1 MESNSNVLPRPLRGI
16 IPPMVTPLLER
27 DTLDVAGLQRLIE
40 HILAGGV
47 HGLFILGTTGE
58 APSLS
63 RRLRCKLIERVCTQ
77 VKERVPVL
85 IGITDTCF
93 VESVNIACKARDAG
107 AQAVV
112 LAPPYYFPAG
122 QGELLEYLEH
132 LMPELPLPLFLY
144 NMPSYTKLVFEPET
158 VRAAAAITGIVGI
171 KESSGD
177 MVYFRRL
184 LSLLKKQPDF
194 SLLIGHEELLA
205 EAVLGGAH
213 GGVCGGANLAPQL
226 YVDLYDAVC
235 SRDMSRIEALHK
247 KVMKISK
254 AIYGVGKYESSYLK
268 GLKCALSC
276 MGICNDF
283 LAEPF
288 HRFRRSERSVIR
300 RHIKKLG
307 LMEKRKEV

>member
-1 MESNSNVLPRPLRGI
+1 MKSNSNVLPRPLRGI
-16 IPPMVTPLLER
+16 IPPMVTPLLDR
-27 DTLDVAGLQRLIE
+27 DTLDAAGVERLVE

-63 RRLRCKLIERVCTQ
+63 YRLRYEFIERVCTQ
-77 VKERVPVL
+77 VKKRIPVL
-85 IGITDTCF
+85 VGITDTSF
-93 VESVNIACKARDAG
+93 VESVNIAEKAKEAG

-122 QGELLEYLEH
+122 QAELLEYLKH
-132 LMPELPLPLFLY
+132 LAPELPLPLFLY
-144 NMPSYTKLVFEPET
+144 NMPSYTKLVFEPKT

-177 MVYFRRL
+177 MVYFRQL

-194 SLLIGHEELLA
+194 SLLIGQEELLA
-205 EAVLGGAH
+205 ETVLAGAH
-213 GGVCGGANLAPQL
+213 GSVCGGANLVPRL
-226 YVDLYDAVC
+226 YVDLYNAAC
-235 SRDMSRIEALHK
+235 SKDLSTVETLHK
-247 KVMKISK
+247 KVMQISK
-254 AIYGVGKYESSYLK
+254 AIYDVGKYESSYLK

-276 MGICNDF
+276 MGICSDF

-288 HRFRRSERSVIR
+288 HRFRRAEHKVIR
-300 RHIKKLG
+300 RHIEELG
-307 LMEKRKEV
+307 IMEKR

>member
-1 MESNSNVLPRPLRGI
+1 MESSSNVLPKPIRGI
-16 IPPMVTPLLER
+16 IPPMVTPLLDR
-27 DTLDVAGLQRLIE
+27 DSLDVAGLEKLIE

-47 HGLFILGTTGE
+47 QGLFILGTTGE

-63 RRLRCKLIERVCTQ
+63 QRLRRELIERVCEQ
-77 VKERVPVL
+77 VKGRVPVL
-85 IGITDTCF
+85 VGITDTCF
-93 VESVNIACKARDAG
+93 VESVNIACKAKDAG

-132 LMPELPLPLFLY
+132 LMPELPLPLVLY
-144 NMPSYTKLVFEPET
+144 NMPSYTKLVFEPKT
-158 VRAAAAITGIVGI
+158 VKAAAAITGIVGI

-177 MVYFRRL
+177 MVYFNKL

-194 SLLIGHEELLA
+194 SLLMGHEELLA
-205 EAVLGGAH
+205 EAVLAGAH
-213 GGVCGGANLAPQL
+213 GGVCGGANLVPKL
-226 YVDLYDAVC
+226 YVNLYNAAY
-235 SRDMSRIEALHK
+235 SKDMPTVESLQK
-247 KVMKISK
+247 KVMQISK

-276 MGICNDF
+276 MGICSDF

-288 HRFRRSERSVIR
+288 HRFRRAERKVIR
-300 RHIKKLG
+300 RHIEELG
-307 LMEKRKEV
+307 IMQNE

>member
-1 MESNSNVLPRPLRGI
+1 MESSSNVLPKPIRGI
-16 IPPMVTPLLER
+16 IPPMVTPLLDR
-27 DTLDVAGLQRLIE
+27 DSLDVAGLEKLIE

-47 HGLFILGTTGE
+47 QGLFILGTTGE

-63 RRLRCKLIERVCTQ
+63 QRLRRELIERVCEQ
-77 VKERVPVL
+77 VKGRVPVL
-85 IGITDTCF
+85 VGITDTCF
-93 VESVNIACKARDAG
+93 VESVNIACKAKDAG

-132 LMPELPLPLFLY
+132 LMPELPLPLVLY
-144 NMPSYTKLVFEPET
+144 NMPSYTKLVFEPKT
-158 VRAAAAITGIVGI
+158 VKAAAAITGIVGI

-177 MVYFRRL
+177 MVYFNKL

-194 SLLIGHEELLA
+194 SLLMGHEELLA
-205 EAVLGGAH
+205 EAVLAGAH
-213 GGVCGGANLAPQL
+213 GGVCGGANLVPKL
-226 YVDLYDAVC
+226 YVNLYNAAY
-235 SRDMSRIEALHK
+235 SKDMPTVESLQK
-247 KVMKISK
+247 KVMQISK

-276 MGICNDF
+276 MGICSDF

-288 HRFRRSERSVIR
+288 HRFRRAERKVIR
-300 RHIKKLG
+300 RHIEELG
-307 LMEKRKEV
+307 FMQNE

>member
-1 MESNSNVLPRPLRGI
+1 MESNSNVLPKPLRGI

-27 DTLDVAGLQRLIE
+27 DTLDVAGLERLIE
-40 HILAGGV
+40 HILAGSV

-63 RRLRCKLIERVCTQ
+63 YRLRCELTERVCEQ
-77 VKERVPVL
+77 VKGRVPVL
-85 IGITDTCF
+85 VGITDTCF
-93 VESVNIACKARDAG
+93 VESVKIACKARDAG
-107 AQAVV
+107 AEAVV

-122 QGELLEYLEH
+122 QGELLEYLKH
-132 LMPELPLPLFLY
+132 LTPELPLPLFLY

-158 VRAAAAITGIVGI
+158 VQAAAAITGIVGI

-177 MVYFRRL
+177 MVYFRQL

-194 SLLIGHEELLA
+194 SLLIGQEELLA
-205 EAVLGGAH
+205 EAVLAGAH
-213 GGVCGGANLAPQL
+213 GGVCGGANLAPRL
-226 YVDLYDAVC
+226 YVDLYKAAC
-235 SRDMSRIEALHK
+235 SRDLSAVEVLHK
-247 KVMKISK
+247 KVMEIST

-276 MGICNDF
+276 MGICSDF

-288 HRFRRSERSVIR
+288 HRFRRSERNIIR
-300 RHIKKLG
+300 WHIKELG
-307 LMEKRKEV
+307 LMEKRQED

>member
-16 IPPMVTPLLER
+16 IPPMVTPLLDR
-27 DTLDVAGLQRLIE
+27 DSLDVAGLERLIE

-63 RRLRCKLIERVCTQ
+63 YRLRYELIERVCTQ
-77 VKERVPVL
+77 VKRRVPVL
-85 IGITDTCF
+85 VGITDTSF
-93 VESVNIACKARDAG
+93 VESVNITNKARDAG

-122 QGELLEYLEH
+122 QAELLEYLKH
-132 LMPELPLPLFLY
+132 LAPELPLPLFLY
-144 NMPSYTKLVFEPET
+144 NMPYYTKLVFEPET

-177 MVYFRRL
+177 MVYFRQL

-194 SLLIGHEELLA
+194 SLLIGQEELLA
-205 EAVLGGAH
+205 EAVLAGAH
-213 GGVCGGANLAPQL
+213 GGVCGGANLVPRL
-226 YVDLYDAVC
+226 YVDLYKAAS
-235 SRDMSRIEALHK
+235 SRDLSTVETLHK
-247 KVMKISK
+247 KVMQISK

-276 MGICNDF
+276 VGICSDF
-283 LAEPF
+283 MAEPF
-288 HRFRRSERSVIR
+288 HRFRQAERKVIR
-300 RHIKKLG
+300 RHLEELG
-307 LMEKRKEV
+307 IMEKE